1 LCGGCSTTFEQSE
14 LQKLIEEIIELLRR
28 YGNDPGALEAISSE
42 LWAMYQRV
50 SIYSGIIASLLPA
63 VVKPVEL
70 GQLKEGS
77 EITVILRDN
86 RAVAGKVAQITP
98 EGIKLVECRQ
108 FERPKWC
115 EELTLPASEVR
126 EVRLLTRGIL
136 DKERPTWEIRK

>member
-1 LCGGCSTTFEQSE
+1 MTFEQSE

-108 FERPKWC
+108 FERPKWY

-126 EVRLLTRGIL
+126 EVRLLTRGVL

>member
-1 LCGGCSTTFEQSE
+1 MTFEQSE

-77 EITVILRDN
+77 EITVILKDN
-86 RAVAGKVAQITP
+86 RAIAGKVAHITP

-108 FERPKWC
+108 FEQPKWC